1 MLPEGLLQT
10 AHLAHVDAYLSC
22 SSHCCHQYP
31 TRNCL
36 RVEGLLLL
44 AYGSRETFYSQP
56 GNGSEQKVGT
66 SYQTPKA
73 CPWNSPPS
81 SRAPLPEVP
90 IPSPVSCGP
99 NIKHRSQW
107 ETCHIQITAVF
118 NRVSGLVPRL
128 HTVLCWKTR
137 MQCSLA
143 ESMNLVILSLIFQKC
158 SLHTFI
164 PPCASGCC

>member
-31 TRNCL
+31 TRNYL

-66 SYQTPKA
+66 SYQTPRPA
-73 CPWNSPPS
+73 P
-81 SRAPLPEVP
+81 RIPLPP
-90 IPSPVSCGP
+90 AGFHFLKFPSPRQSAVDQISNTGA
-99 NIKHRSQW
+99 NGKHVTSKSQQFLT
-107 ETCHIQITAVF
+107 EFQDLSPGYTQFCA
-118 NRVSGLVPRL
+118 G
-128 HTVLCWKTR
+128 TR

-143 ESMNLVILSLIFQKC
+143 ESMNLVILFLIFQKC